1 MIEIYE
7 SKMAEWGTCWPPSIC
22 VASEIKPD
30 KNGMY
35 GHWEESQFAR
45 QQMYAQFLGWA

>member
-7 SKMAEWGTCWPPSIC
+7 SKMEEWGTCFPPFYYFTC
-22 VASEIKPD
+22 KGRPD
-30 KNGMY
+30 KQGRY
-35 GHWEESQFAR
+35 GNWQEGPFVR